1 MIRTSGSMLAL
12 SLLAGCV
19 SAVRYPDLPRV
30 DLPAFRVPAVPLFV
44 QTPYLNTWLC
54 GDRLADEAPKLWN
67 GQVKGMAG
75 MLKIDGKGYRFLG
88 MPTSTLPALRQDSVR
103 VLPTRTIFEFSQD
116 DVRLRLEFLS
126 PMDPRDL
133 RLLSLPVGLLR
144 AELAAEKP
152 HAVQLYFDVT
162 GEWAVGSSDRRITWD
177 GLFRI
182 RPSQPRLFRETYN
195 YPDWGELHWVA
206 VDAAT
211 SEYGILE
218 DVRQAFLKGT
228 SPQRD
233 TRYPRAANDDW
244 PVFAHTWD
252 LGKVDKPVVRRLV
265 LGHARRDV
273 VDFYGTACPAY
284 WTRHYASASA
294 MIAAVVSEYELIRAR
309 AAAID
314 TEVVSRAH
322 AAGGPALACLAALSF
337 RQTFAA
343 SELGLYGERPFYFT
357 KSMDLAGGSALQ
369 SLDLLFPSSPA
380 LLAFNPALLRMQ
392 LAPIF
397 EALRRGDW
405 REPQVMPDLGVYPVA
420 AGAIGGGT
428 PRAQS
433 TAELALLA
441 RMAGGSEGSAEL
453 QKPLLALAE
462 SEPTLRSAL
471 ALGPASA
478 GPRLNRALEAPR
490 NQIRVDLYVDR
501 VLGLGMAPPDAVSHE
516 IAEVRTK
523 AGKYGAPFDDR
534 KPVVHVDSMLWIA
547 ALAERPEREAI
558 AAAALRFYADTATRV
573 PAPDQFESDAP
584 RPAGTQARPVLGA
597 VFAPLLLHERGG
609 SNPVDTSQR

>member
-1 MIRTSGSMLAL
+1 MIRALGWTLAI
-12 SLLAGCV
+12 SFLAGCA
-19 SAVRYPDLPRV
+19 SGARSPDAPRV
-30 DLPAFRVPAVPLFV
+30 DLPPFRVPAIPLFV

-75 MLKIDGKGYRFLG
+75 MMKIDGKGYRFLG
-88 MPTSTLPALRQDSVR
+88 LPTSPLPALRQDSVR
-103 VLPTRTIFEFSQD
+103 VLPTRTIFEFSQE

-126 PMDPRDL
+126 PTDPRDL

-144 AELAAEKP
+144 AEVSAEKP
-152 HAVQLYFDVT
+152 RSIQLYFDIT

-177 GLFRI
+177 GLFRL

-195 YPDWGELHWVA
+195 YPDWGDVHWVA
-206 VDAAT
+206 VDGAT
-211 SEYGILE
+211 SQYGVLE
-218 DVRQAFLKGT
+218 DVRQAFLKGAD
-228 SPQRD
+228 PKRD
-233 TRYPRAANDDW
+233 TRYPRAANDEW
-244 PVFAHTWD
+244 PVFAHSWD
-252 LGKVDKPVVRRLV
+252 LGKVDKPAVRRLV

-284 WTRHYASASA
+284 WTRHYATGSA
-294 MIAAVVSEYELIRAR
+294 MMAAVVSEFELIRAR

-322 AAGGPALACLAALSF
+322 AAGGPALACLASLSF

-343 SELGLYGERPFYFT
+343 SELGLYGDRPFYFT
-357 KSMDLAGGSALQ
+357 KSMDLSGVSALQ
-369 SLDLLFPSSPA
+369 SLELIYPSSTA

-405 REPQVMPDLGVYPVA
+405 REPQVMPDLGAYPVA
-420 AGAIGGGT
+420 AGSLAGGA

-441 RMAGGSEGSAEL
+441 RMAGGAEGSAEL

-462 SEPTLRSAL
+462 SEPTLRSAF
-471 ALGPASA
+471 ALGPAA
-478 GPRLNRALEAPR
+478 GPRLARAFEAPR
-490 NQIRVDLYVDR
+490 DQLRVDLFVDR
-501 VLGLGMAPPDAVSHE
+501 FLKLGMAPPDAGTREV
-516 IAEVRTK
+516 AEVRTK
-523 AGKYGAPFDDR
+523 TGKYGAPFDGR
-534 KPVVHVDSMLWIA
+534 KPVVRVDSMLWIA

-558 AAAALRFYADTATRV
+558 AAALLRFYADTAARV
-573 PAPDQFESDAP
+573 PAPDQFEVDAP
-584 RPAGTQARPVLGA
+584 RPVGTQARPTLGA
-597 VFAPLLLHERGG
+597 VFAPVLLHEAEGRK
-609 SNPVDTSQR
+609 

>member
-1 MIRTSGSMLAL
+1 MIRALGWTLAL
-12 SLLAGCV
+12 SLVAGCASV
-19 SAVRYPDLPRV
+19 GRSPDAPRV
-30 DLPAFRVPAVPLFV
+30 DLPPFRVPAVPLFV

-88 MPTSTLPALRQDSVR
+88 LPSSPLPALKQDSVR
-103 VLPTRTIFEFSQD
+103 VLPTRTIFEFSQE

-126 PMDPRDL
+126 PTDPRDL

-144 AELAAEKP
+144 AEVSAEKP
-152 HAVQLYFDVT
+152 RSVQLYFDVT

-195 YPDWGELHWVA
+195 YPDWGELHWVP
-206 VDAAT
+206 VDSAT
-211 SEYGILE
+211 SEYGVLE
-218 DVRQAFLKGT
+218 DVRQAFLKGG
-228 SPQRD
+228 SPKRD
-233 TRYPRAANDDW
+233 TRYPRAANDEW
-244 PVFAHTWD
+244 PVFAHSWD

-273 VDFYGTACPAY
+273 VDFYGYACPAY
-284 WTRHYASASA
+284 WTRHYSSGSA
-294 MIAAVVSEYELIRAR
+294 MIASVVSEFELLRAR

-343 SELGLYGERPFYFT
+343 SELALYGDRPFYFT
-357 KSMDLAGGSALQ
+357 KSMDLSGASAIQ
-369 SLDLLFPSSPA
+369 SLELIYPASTA
-380 LLAFNPALLRMQ
+380 LLAFNPALLKMQ

-405 REPQVMPDLGVYPVA
+405 REPQVMPDLGAYPVA
-420 AGAIGGGT
+420 SGAISGAV
-428 PRAQS
+428 PRPQS

-441 RMAGGSEGSAEL
+441 RMAGGGEGSAEL

-462 SEPTLRSAL
+462 SEPTLRSAF
-471 ALGPASA
+471 ALGPAA
-478 GPRLNRALEAPR
+478 GARLTQAFQAPR
-490 NQIRVDLYVDR
+490 DAVRLDLFVDR
-501 VLGLGMAPPDAVSHE
+501 YLQLGMAPPDAASREVG
-516 IAEVRTK
+516 EVRGK
-523 AGKYGAPFDDR
+523 VGKYGAPFDAR
-534 KPVVHVDSMLWIA
+534 KPVVRVDSMFWIA
-547 ALAERPEREAI
+547 ALAERQDREAI
-558 AAAALRFYADTATRV
+558 AAAALRFYADTAARV
-573 PAPDQFESDAP
+573 PAPDQFEVDAP
-584 RPAGTQARPVLGA
+584 RPVGTQARPVLGA
-597 VFAPLLLHERGG
+597 VFAPVLLHEAASPRK
-609 SNPVDTSQR
+609 